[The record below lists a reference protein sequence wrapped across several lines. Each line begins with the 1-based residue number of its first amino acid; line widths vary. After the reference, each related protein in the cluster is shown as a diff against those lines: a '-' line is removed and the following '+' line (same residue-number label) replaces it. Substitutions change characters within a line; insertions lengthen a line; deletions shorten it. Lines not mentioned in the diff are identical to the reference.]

1 MPLGPYRDCSCA
13 ILRGFARTVDMRS
26 SLAQRGAGGK
36 LPRVEGRGEQMPL
49 PPEAARTVPLRYP
62 LLLGACTLLF
72 VLRVLGQVLVAVWGV
87 GFLPPF
93 EQWYS
98 GLLPYPLLL
107 PVQIAMI
114 ALMLKIVGDF
124 ARGEGTF
131 VSLSP
136 RIGTVLQVLGLI
148 YFLGMVVRYVVT
160 MALHPELR
168 WFTGT
173 IPIWFHMVLA
183 TFIFTLGE
191 YQARRASAT
200 HAGTTS

>member
-1 MPLGPYRDCSCA
+1 
-13 ILRGFARTVDMRS
+13 
-26 SLAQRGAGGK
+26 
-36 LPRVEGRGEQMPL
+36 LPSQVTN
-49 PPEAARTVPLRYP
+49 TVPLRYP
-62 LLLGACTLLF
+62 LVLGACTLLF
-72 VLRVLGQVLVAVWGV
+72 VLRVLGQMLVAVRDV

-124 ARGEGTF
+124 VRGEGFF
-131 VSLSP
+131 VSLAP
-136 RIGTVLQVLGLI
+136 FTGRVLRVLGCI
-148 YFLGMVVRYVVT
+148 YFLAMVVRYAVT
-160 MALHPELR
+160 MSLYPELR

-183 TFIFTLGE
+183 TFIFALGD
-191 YQARRASAT
+191 YQVRHDRPASEDTA
-200 HAGTTS
+200 S